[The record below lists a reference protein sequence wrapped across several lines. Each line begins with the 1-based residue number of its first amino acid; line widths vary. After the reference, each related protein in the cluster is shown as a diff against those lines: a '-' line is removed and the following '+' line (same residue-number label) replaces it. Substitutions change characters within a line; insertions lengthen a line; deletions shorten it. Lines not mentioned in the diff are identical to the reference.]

1 VGCWGFGYRVHTS
14 SIGFSLNP
22 RSPLNPPILGDF
34 ESGSPPKY
42 SLRHSR
48 KGGSACGKQERPQQP
63 KKENKGH
70 YSTHRPTLTPRQCE
84 ARPNNPQTNPCG
96 GGVGDV
102 LRPLLGVWGK
112 PPRLLAVP
120 PKKPHPTHTT
130 PKANSAPKYSTPP
143 PHAA

>member
-1 VGCWGFGYRVHTS
+1 VGDAPRPLLGVCYRVHTS

-22 RSPLNPPILGDF
+22 RRPLNPPILGDF
-34 ESGSPPKY
+34 ESGSLPEY

-63 KKENKGH
+63 KKENKDH
-70 YSTHRPTLTPRQCE
+70 YSTHRPTLTPHRCE
-84 ARPNNPQTNPCG
+84 ARPNGTQTNPCG

-120 PKKPHPTHTT
+120 PKNLNTH
-130 PKANSAPKYSTPP
+130 YSKSK
-143 PHAA
+143 